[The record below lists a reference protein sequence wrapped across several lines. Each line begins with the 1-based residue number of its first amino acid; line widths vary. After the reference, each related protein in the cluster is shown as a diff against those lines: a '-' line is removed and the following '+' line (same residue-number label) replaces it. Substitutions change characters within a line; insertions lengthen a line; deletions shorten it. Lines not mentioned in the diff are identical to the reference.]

1 MLIME
6 VRNSCNNNS
15 NNNNSHC
22 NSNNCNGINN
32 INDNIKSLNK

>member
-6 VRNSCNNNS
+6 VRNSCNN
-15 NNNNSHC
+15 